1 MNKSFEDR
9 YTQITNYILYSLKYG
24 PYRNVHYVA
33 RLEYLNNYHNEKYI
47 SLVLERTGGD
57 RKELRNNS
65 RLYIMNLKQG
75 IIKKLKSMKFIDMV
89 NMINEKERM
98 NDFLNSINQGIG
110 EVKDDIFLQ
119 KRN

>member
-1 MNKSFEDR
+1 MNNSFEDR

-33 RLEYLNNYHNEKYI
+33 RFEYLNNYHNEKYI

-57 RKELRNNS
+57 RKELRNDS

>member
-24 PYRNVHYVA
+24 QYRNVHYVA

-47 SLVLERTGGD
+47 SLILERTGGD
-57 RKELRNNS
+57 RKELRNDS